1 MKPKISPVSS
11 LRFRDFRL
19 LWFGLLVSRIGSEMQ
34 VVAVSWQT
42 YLLTGS
48 PVSLGLIGLSRFLPV
63 LFFSLIGGIAA
74 DRYDRRKIMLVSQ
87 IAMACFSLI
96 LAFTT
101 WQGTITTA
109 IIYLMIAANSLAG
122 VFDTPAR
129 QSIVPL
135 LVPKNEFVNA
145 ISLNT
150 TMWHTAI
157 VLGPSIAGFAIAS
170 LGIGSVYFINAVTFL
185 ASIIALVLMQKGGRQ
200 TSTRS
205 SFSLSAVTE
214 GLRFV
219 FRTPLILSSMLLDFF
234 ATFFSSATVLLPV
247 FAKDILSIGPQGLGI
262 LYAAPSLGAITGGL
276 IISSI
281 NRLHNQG
288 KLIISSVLLYGLA
301 TFLFGFSRHF
311 ALSLLLLYLTG
322 FGDVISTIIRN
333 TIRQISTPDHLRG
346 RMVSV
351 NMIFFMGGPQ
361 LGEVEAGFLA
371 AAIGTPASVSL
382 GGLGTI
388 IVTILIAYLVP
399 KLRKYHGNEVIIS

>member
-1 MKPKISPVSS
+1 MKPKISPFRV

-34 VVAVSWQT
+34 VVAVSWQV
-42 YLLTGS
+42 YLLSGN

-63 LFFSLIGGIAA
+63 LFFSLFGGITA

-87 IAMACFSLI
+87 IAMAFFSLI
-96 LAFTT
+96 LFFTT
-101 WQGTITTA
+101 ANGFVTA
-109 IIYLMIAANSLAG
+109 KIIYFMIAANSLAG

-135 LVPKNEFVNA
+135 LVPKSEFVNA
-145 ISLNT
+145 VSLMT

-157 VLGPSIAGFAIAS
+157 VLGPSIAGFIIAS
-170 LGIGSVYFINAVTFL
+170 SGVDSVYVINAFTFIT
-185 ASIIALVLMQKGGRQ
+185 SIIALILMKKGGREKA
-200 TSTRS
+200 TKS
-205 SFSLSAVTE
+205 SFSLSALTE

-219 FRTPLILSSMLLDFF
+219 FKKPLIFSSMLLDFF

-247 FAKDILSIGPQGLGI
+247 FAKEILSVGPQGLGV
-262 LYAAPSLGAITGGL
+262 LYAAPSLGAITGGML
-276 IISSI
+276 ISGFSKIKK
-281 NRLHNQG
+281 QG
-288 KLIISSVLLYGLA
+288 NWLLIGVLIYGIA
-301 TFLFGFSRHF
+301 TFLFGLSRHF
-311 ALSLLLLYLTG
+311 FLSLLILFFTG

-333 TIRQISTPDHLRG
+333 TIRQMATPDHLRG

-361 LGEVEAGFLA
+361 LGEVESGLLA
-371 AAIGTPASVSL
+371 AAIGAPAAVSL

-388 IVTILIAYLVP
+388 IATLLVAYFVP
-399 KLRKYHGNEVIIS
+399 KLRKYEGHEVILN